1 MYDFLIVGSGLA
13 GGILALRLQKAG
25 KKIAIVDN
33 EDPNAAYHVAG
44 GVWNAIS
51 FRKIIKGWQ
60 ADFLTEEAH
69 CFYDGLQK
77 EWDLEFYKPKEVI
90 RVFSDVSFQ
99 NNWLAK
105 SNEPEFKSFLSD
117 ECPKEVQKLP
127 LKIPFG
133 CGTVKKAGYVNL
145 DVFMPALHQY
155 FKTNTTYLTEDFEYD
170 KIIFESNSVGYKNLE
185 AKAIIFCEGYGMV
198 NNPFFN
204 WLPMRATKGEV
215 LTLKNPGWD
224 FDFIFNNGKHLIDK
238 KDGTLGVGATFEW
251 NNLDYKTT
259 KEGKHALL
267 KHLEKNFN
275 YKDWQVIDQKAGIR
289 PTISDRRPLTG
300 QHPEFDKL
308 FIFNGL
314 GTKGVLIAPW
324 LSKMMCAYLCDGSPI
339 HHESDISRFIKK
351 HFNRIN

>member
-1 MYDFLIVGSGLA
+1 MHDFLIVGSGLA

-33 EDPNAAYHVAG
+33 ADPNAAYHVAG

-60 ADFLTEEAH
+60 ADLLTEEAH
-69 CFYDGLQK
+69 HFYNNLQK
-77 EWDLEFYKPKEVI
+77 EWKLNFYEPKDVVRI
-90 RVFSDVSFQ
+90 FSDVSFQ

-105 SNEPEFKSFLSD
+105 SNEPEFKNFLSD
-117 ECPKEVQKLP
+117 ECPESIKKLP
-127 LKIPFG
+127 LETPFG

-145 DVFMPALHQY
+145 DVFMPALHNY
-155 FKTNTTYLTEDFEYD
+155 IKRHSTYLTESFEYN
-170 KIIFESNSVGYKNLE
+170 KIKFIDGGISYKNLKS
-185 AKAIIFCEGYGMV
+185 KAIIFCEGYGMV

-204 WLPMRATKGEV
+204 WLPMRPTKGEV
-215 LTLKNPGWD
+215 LTLKNPGWN

-238 KDGTLGVGATFEW
+238 KDGTMGVGATFDWET
-251 NNLDYKTT
+251 LDCKTT
-259 KEGKHALL
+259 KEGKLALL
-267 KHLEKNFN
+267 NHLEKNFN
-275 YKDWQVIDQKAGIR
+275 FKDWQVIDQKAGIR

-300 QHPEFDKL
+300 QHPEFNNL

-324 LSKMMCAYLCDGSPI
+324 LSKMMCNYLYKGSPM
-339 HHESDISRFIKK
+339 HRESDISRFIKK
-351 HFNRIN
+351 HFNRNN